1 MSFKVCMSFKVGD
14 RVQHES
20 FGLGTVIG
28 FYLRK
33 DDWPCIEYD
42 KGQHHSGNGD
52 IYPKPK
58 HTPSNRCYFTEPSGL
73 ELISH
78 KEETVSKYKVGDV
91 VPEHLY
97 AGITPM
103 TFEKHPE
110 EKIGNLYVLTEPGGS
125 FSRSSRGTVVR
136 LYKQNNSRCPGFAI
150 TTGVPTSSQWHYANW
165 GRVTPLSAITNQSK
179 ENKPMETRNERRTF
193 KLVKAM
199 PGIKVGTL
207 FQEECEDGTQP
218 YSPMDGQPSEVNISF
233 RDRSL
238 VEDSKFFEEVWKVEP
253 QFMTRAELDRFEAFK
268 KLPKGKKP
276 AKVAKTKKTAKKAPK
291 KAVRLSKNGK
301 RLGRP
306 PKAGK

>member
-42 KGQHHSGNGD
+42 KGQHHNGNGD

-91 VPEHLY
+91 VPSWVLSELQPLSRESAENQGY
-97 AGITPM
+97 QRGDKFIQLPL
-103 TFEKHPE
+103 
-110 EKIGNLYVLTEPGGS
+110 GNYNFKP
-125 FSRSSRGTVVR
+125 GTVIELVR
-136 LYKQNNSRCPGFAI
+136 TDGTNLPKFTN
-150 TTGVPTSSQWHYANW
+150 GVSEHIEYMH
-165 GRVTPLSAITNQSK
+165 RVACISTITNQSK

>member
-42 KGQHHSGNGD
+42 KGQHHNGNGD

-78 KEETVSKYKVGDV
+78 KEETMSKYKVGDV
-91 VPEHLY
+91 VVIDHRD
-97 AGITPM
+97 AGNRYGIDGDWNKPNGDAGKVGTITRV
-103 TFEKHPE
+103 
-110 EKIGNLYVLTEPGGS
+110 NLSGDRPYRVGS
-125 FSRSSRGTVVR
+125 PQYPYLGLFSASELR
-136 LYKQNNSRCPGFAI
+136 L
-150 TTGVPTSSQWHYANW
+150 V
-165 GRVTPLSAITNQSK
+165 NQSK
-179 ENKPMETRNERRTF
+179 ENKPMGRRTF

-218 YSPMDGQPSEVNISF
+218 YSPMESITGVTVQFS
-233 RDRSL
+233 DRSL

>member
-42 KGQHHSGNGD
+42 KGQHHNGNGD

-91 VPEHLY
+91 VVIDHRD
-97 AGITPM
+97 AGNSYGMDGDWNKPNGDAGKVGTITRV
-103 TFEKHPE
+103 
-110 EKIGNLYVLTEPGGS
+110 NLSGDRPYRVGS
-125 FSRSSRGTVVR
+125 PQYPYLGLFSASELR
-136 LYKQNNSRCPGFAI
+136 L
-150 TTGVPTSSQWHYANW
+150 V
-165 GRVTPLSAITNQSK
+165 NQSK
-179 ENKPMETRNERRTF
+179 ENKPMGRRTF

-268 KLPKGKKP
+268 KQKV
-276 AKVAKTKKTAKKAPK
+276 AKVAKTKKTAKKGYK
-291 KAVRLSKNGK
+291 KLTAAQKSKTLVAARKGYSKNGK

>member
-1 MSFKVCMSFKVGD
+1 MSFKVGD
-14 RVQHES
+14 RVRLTEGQAETHA
-20 FGLGTVIG
+20 GALGIVLEEGENPWVHIYQGKSPNNCSRKAYGVNCSHAHGAGIG
-28 FYLRK
+28 W
-33 DDWPCIEYD
+33 DDCFNTD
-42 KGQHHSGNGD
+42 
-52 IYPKPK
+52 
-58 HTPSNRCYFTEPSGL
+58 FL
-73 ELISH
+73 EL
-78 KEETVSKYKVGDV
+78 V
-91 VPEHLY
+91 
-97 AGITPM
+97 
-103 TFEKHPE
+103 
-110 EKIGNLYVLTEPGGS
+110 
-125 FSRSSRGTVVR
+125 
-136 LYKQNNSRCPGFAI
+136 
-150 TTGVPTSSQWHYANW
+150 
-165 GRVTPLSAITNQSK
+165 TNQSK
-179 ENKPMETRNERRTF
+179 ENKPMGRRTF

-276 AKVAKTKKTAKKAPK
+276 AKVAKTKKTAKKGYK
-291 KAVRLSKNGK
+291 KLTAAQKSKTLVAARKGYSKNGK